1 MKDLSYM
8 PLIDYIDYIN
18 NIYFCEAIS
27 SRAQCNNKHID
38 LGVMDL
44 ELNDR
49 ETDEHGDP
57 TLIQSIR
64 VPSSLGPLAELSPF
78 VPDANVLLQQI
89 IKGGE
94 NKT

>member
-8 PLIDYIDYIN
+8 PLIDYIDYNN

-57 TLIQSIR
+57 TLIQSI
-64 VPSSLGPLAELSPF
+64 SHHHLGLWQNCLPLFTMPMS
-78 VPDANVLLQQI
+78 
-89 IKGGE
+89 
-94 NKT
+94 